1 MKGDRA
7 RKRGASTAPEAAET
21 SVPAE
26 RADLSAREPS
36 TGMPRSGPNSG
47 ARVDRTLTEDGS
59 VVTTYSPRPRDG
71 SGPVIVETPR
81 IGQDPRLAGTPNEHL
96 PEDTDRKSVV
106 DGKSV
111 PVGLDLGGRRIH

>member
-1 MKGDRA
+1 MFR
-7 RKRGASTAPEAAET
+7 RVLSRS
-21 SVPAE
+21 

-81 IGQDPRLAGTPNEHL
+81 IGQDPRLAGTPNEDL
-96 PEDTDRKSVV
+96 LEDTPYGRLPIIGA
-106 DGKSV
+106 DGLRPMEQYRSEEHTSELQSLK
-111 PVGLDLGGRRIH
+111 RIS